1 MRALLIDMGLLM
13 LRVGIGCLMLFG
25 HGLMKLQSFDQM
37 RQQFADPF
45 GLGMTV
51 SLVLAIFAEVG
62 CSALLIPGLFTRL
75 ATIPL
80 ISTMLVAIFYVH
92 IDQEWKDN
100 EMAVVY
106 LLIYVTLALTGPGRM
121 SLDGAIRLRRS
132 WSRAPKA

>member
-1 MRALLIDMGLLM
+1 MRALLIDVGLLV

-25 HGLMKLQSFDQM
+25 HGLGKLQGFDQM

-51 SLVLAIFAEVG
+51 SLVLAIAAEVG

-75 ATIPL
+75 ATLPL
-80 ISTMLVAIFYVH
+80 IVTMLVAIFHVH
-92 IDQEWKDN
+92 GEHPWVDKER
-100 EMAVVY
+100 AVLY

-132 WSRAPKA
+132 WSRTPKT